1 MKSVDV
7 VVNKHVWFEYT
18 IDIGAGS
25 DAFWDTQIWRT
36 AWCKLNPTEMETRI
50 PFFTGADL

>member
-25 DAFWDTQIWRT
+25 DAFW
-36 AWCKLNPTEMETRI
+36 
-50 PFFTGADL
+50 